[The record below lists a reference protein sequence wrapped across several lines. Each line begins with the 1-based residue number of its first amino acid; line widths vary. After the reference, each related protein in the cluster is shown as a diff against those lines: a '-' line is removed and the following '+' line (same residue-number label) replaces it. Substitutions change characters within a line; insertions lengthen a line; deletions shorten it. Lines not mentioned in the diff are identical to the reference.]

1 MNVIG
6 KIFIYVGVTALLLR
20 VLIEASQ
27 AGSGAA
33 FWLIIGLVIVIGV
46 AGLTGQKK
54 CPICAEN
61 IKRKAIKC
69 RYCGADIKDEKQE
82 L

>member
-6 KIFIYVGVTALLLR
+6 KIFIYVGVTVLLLW
-20 VLIEASQ
+20 VIYVALTEK
-27 AGSGAA
+27 A
-33 FWLIIGLVIVIGV
+33 FMEVIFLVIITGV
-46 AGLTGQKK
+46 VMRFSHQKK

-69 RYCGADIKDEKQE
+69 RYCGADFKDEKQE

>member
-20 VLIEASQ
+20 ALVEVDSANVWALM
-27 AGSGAA
+27 
-33 FWLIIGLVIVIGV
+33 WLVVITGVVIRFS
-46 AGLTGQKK
+46 GQKK
-54 CPICAEN
+54 CLICAEN
-61 IKRKAIKC
+61 IKREAIKC

>member
-20 VLIEASQ
+20 VLIEA
-27 AGSGAA
+27 GRGNL
-33 FWLIIGLVIVIGV
+33 FWLVIWLVIITGVVIRFS
-46 AGLTGQKK
+46 GQKK

>member
-6 KIFIYVGVTALLLR
+6 KIFIYVGVTVLLLR
-20 VLIEASQ
+20 VLVEA
-27 AGSGAA
+27 GRENLFWAA
-33 FWLIIGLVIVIGV
+33 IWLVAVTGV
-46 AGLTGQKK
+46 VMRFSRQKK

-69 RYCGADIKDEKQE
+69 RYCGADMKDEKQE